1 MNPKIRNYEEES
13 REGKQVLLSK
23 AWEGAHGPMAY
34 GLWLLEQ
41 NIFFFIRKLSN
52 ALDTVYIAMYTVY
65 CILYTNL
72 LPPS

>member
-41 NIFFFIRKLSN
+41 NIFFYKEI
-52 ALDTVYIAMYTVY
+52 I
-65 CILYTNL
+65 
-72 LPPS
+72 